1 MKQQVR
7 KILSLTTAAALTL
20 GMVVTAH
27 AADSGMTRGEMA
39 KLLVEGA
46 GPVSYTHLDVY
57 KRQVEY
63 QANEFTL
70 GVQFH
75 PEADALT
82 DAAFAAY
89 FNTLLKYAA

>member
-1 MKQQVR
+1 MGPDQV
-7 KILSLTTAAALTL
+7 IEA
-20 GMVVTAH
+20 
-27 AADSGMTRGEMA
+27 
-39 KLLVEGA
+39 
-46 GPVSYTHLDVY
+46 
-57 KRQVEY
+57 VEY